1 MGCAPSKPI
10 AAGAAVAALPLSS
23 SRHLVDS
30 GKLNGAARTSARS
43 TTASTTA
50 STTYGASSR
59 LGQEAAGRQQQQQQQ
74 QLQKVN
80 PPAGKLDLFCL
91 RNH

>member
-23 SRHLVDS
+23 SRHLVDG
-30 GKLNGAARTSARS
+30 GKLNGAGRTSARS

-50 STTYGASSR
+50 STV
-59 LGQEAAGRQQQQQQQ
+59 GRQQQ
-74 QLQKVN
+74 LQEAN
-80 PPAGKLDLFCL
+80 PPAGEFKILPFVGFVLF
-91 RNH
+91 RIH